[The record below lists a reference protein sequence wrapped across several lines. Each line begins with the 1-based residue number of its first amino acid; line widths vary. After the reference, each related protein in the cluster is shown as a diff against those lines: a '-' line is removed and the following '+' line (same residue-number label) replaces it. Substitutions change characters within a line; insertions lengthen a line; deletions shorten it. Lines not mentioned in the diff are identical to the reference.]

1 MTPVEANALLD
12 IARKSSEHPGLEHIR
27 DAALRA
33 LREGTLYTVSKGSV
47 EENDEPAPKSRSKA
61 HASEK

>member
-33 LREGTLYTVSKGSV
+33 LREGTLYTVSAPA
-47 EENDEPAPKSRSKA
+47 EEEEAKPRSKA
-61 HASEK
+61 HAAQK